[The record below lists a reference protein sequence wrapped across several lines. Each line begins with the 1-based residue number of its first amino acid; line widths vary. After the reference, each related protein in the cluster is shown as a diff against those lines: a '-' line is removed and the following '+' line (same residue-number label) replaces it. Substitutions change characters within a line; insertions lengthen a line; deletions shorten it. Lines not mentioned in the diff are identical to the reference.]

1 MPNQAK
7 TVQQILSETLK
18 VKFQKT
24 SPRAKLPEKAYA
36 GDAGWDVYSAKRV
49 NIPGN
54 GATRTIPVGFKM
66 AIPDGYFAK
75 IEGRGGF
82 HANSTLFHKG
92 TPIDSGYR
100 GEVFAIVS
108 NAGPYPVTIEAG
120 QKFGQLVY
128 YKVLPVEIEEVEE
141 IPVDT
146 ERGTSKLGQSD
157 NK

>member
-1 MPNQAK
+1 MPIKQ
-7 TVQQILSETLK
+7 TQYIQLPETLT

-24 SPRAKLPEKAYA
+24 HPKAKLPEKAYK
-36 GDAGWDVYSAKRV
+36 GDAGWDVYSVKKI

-54 GATRTIPVGFKM
+54 GATRLIPVGFKM
-66 AIPDGYFAK
+66 AIPDGYFAR

-100 GEVFAIVS
+100 DEVFAIVGNS
-108 NAGPYPVTIEAG
+108 GPYPITIEAG

-128 YKVLPVEIEEVEE
+128 YEVISIENEEVEE